1 MTTAVVPA
9 APIAAPRQRTRA
21 GIVSRLGADGVDL
34 VVVEVIFALIFLGY
48 AFARFLLTN
57 KPFELPHP
65 PVGVTSTLQLLLLTT
80 YLAWGWA
87 STGRTPGKALLGLRV
102 VTNEGEPLRIPRSIA
117 RAALCA
123 VVGPILLAWAL
134 VSRRNAGIH
143 DLLLSTAVV
152 YDWVPRT
159 ATRSPADGRLEFTR
173 GG

>member
-1 MTTAVVPA
+1 MTTAVAPA
-9 APIAAPRQRTRA
+9 ALVAPRQRTRA
-21 GIVSRLGADGVDL
+21 GIVSRLAADGVDL
-34 VVVEVIFALIFLGY
+34 VVVQVIFALIFLGY

-65 PVGVTSTLQLLLLTT
+65 PIGLTSTLQFLLLTT

-102 VTNEGEPLRIPRSIA
+102 VTDEGKPLSIPRSIA
-117 RAALCA
+117 RAAMCA
-123 VVGPILLAWAL
+123 IVGPILLAWAL

-143 DLLLSTAVV
+143 DLVLSTAVI
-152 YDWVPRT
+152 YDWQPR
-159 ATRSPADGRLEFTR
+159 FTR

>member
-1 MTTAVVPA
+1 MTTAVAPA
-9 APIAAPRQRTRA
+9 ALVAPRQRTRA
-21 GIVSRLGADGVDL
+21 GIVSRLAADGVDL

-48 AFARFLLTN
+48 GFARFLLTS

-65 PVGVTSTLQLLLLTT
+65 PIGLTSTLEFLLLTT

-102 VTNEGEPLRIPRSIA
+102 VTDEGKPLSIPRSIA
-117 RAALCA
+117 RAAMCA
-123 VVGPILLAWAL
+123 IVGPILLAWAL

-143 DLLLSTAVV
+143 DLVLSTAVI
-152 YDWVPRT
+152 YDWQPR
-159 ATRSPADGRLEFTR
+159 FTR